1 MIVGN
6 HGAEPS
12 FEGVLAPVQG
22 RSKMRY
28 LFNSR
33 GQHIA
38 NEVNSQPHSPR
49 GANFGHYLKNE
60 KIFIAMDG
68 HYLGELIYDNRLVC
82 SRSSPYRSVN
92 FGIYGNY
99 GNVGNYGNPGNYGS
113 VSLPSGY
120 EDIDI
125 NKLN

>member
-1 MIVGN
+1 
-6 HGAEPS
+6 
-12 FEGVLAPVQG
+12 
-22 RSKMRY
+22 MRC

-33 GQHIA
+33 GQHVA
-38 NEVNSQPHSPR
+38 NEVNDQLHSPT
-49 GANFGHYLKNE
+49 GANVGHYLENE
-60 KIFIAMDG
+60 KIFISMDG
-68 HYLGELIYDNRLVC
+68 HYLGEVIYDNRLVYNH
-82 SRSSPYRSVN
+82 SSPYRSVN
-92 FGIYGNY
+92 FGNYGNY

>member
-1 MIVGN
+1 
-6 HGAEPS
+6 
-12 FEGVLAPVQG
+12 
-22 RSKMRY
+22 MRY
-28 LFNSR
+28 LCNSR

-38 NEVNSQPHSPR
+38 NEVNGQLHSPR
-49 GANFGHYLKNE
+49 GANVGHYLKNE
-60 KIFIAMDG
+60 RIFIDMDG
-68 HYLGELIYDNRLVC
+68 HYLGELIYDNRLV
-82 SRSSPYRSVN
+82 SNRSSPYRSVN